1 VIKIKRSEKEKGDL
15 YMNTRYLMI
24 CSALLAL
31 PAMAQETYENARLL
45 GNDLNGTARYVGMGG
60 AMEALGADLSTI
72 RTNPAGIGLYRKSGV
87 NLSFGFNSQ
96 ADANARLGHSTTKMS
111 FDQAG
116 FYRSMRMGERSFVNF
131 AFNFSKGTNFNYF
144 LSAASKLNDASLG
157 KQAYLKGMRGSLY
170 NGGYSIGPGVKN
182 KDVFYGYADDNPS
195 NNDISRAYGQLDYL
209 YWNTRLVDK
218 NDATKFNY
226 DAANGYDFNRS
237 QHGYIGNYDFNI
249 SGNVND
255 RVYLGLTLGLRTVNY
270 KGYSEYVENLVDK
283 TNKNI
288 GTATVADER
297 KVTGTGFDL
306 SAGVIFRPIEESPFR
321 IGFSVNSPTWYDL
334 KTENYTTILNEGQNQ
349 GRWERGKSS
358 ETYNFKLFTPWTFGA
373 SLGHTIGN
381 FLALGASVTYADYAS
396 VDNRYIDGEYVDYY
410 GDTHETSA
418 SDKVMNSHAKRTL
431 NGVATVK
438 LGMEYKVL
446 PQVAVRAGYNYVSPA
461 YKKDAFKDGTLN
473 SEGSYYS
480 SAADYT
486 NWKATNRITLG
497 VGLIG
502 KQWSA
507 DLAYQ
512 YSATNGEFYPF
523 TNGLTTVD
531 PATKKP
537 VTNEASAVSV
547 SNKRHQML
555 FTVGY
560 RF

>member
-1 VIKIKRSEKEKGDL
+1 
-15 YMNTRYLMI
+15 MNTRYLMI

-31 PAMAQETYENARLL
+31 QAMAQETYENARLL

-87 NLSFGFNSQ
+87 NLSFGFISQ

-144 LSAASKLNDASLG
+144 LSAAGRLNDASLG
-157 KQAYLKGMRGSLY
+157 KQAYLKGLRGSLY
-170 NGGYSIGPGVKN
+170 DGGYSIGPDPKHP
-182 KDVFYGYADDNPS
+182 DVYLGFVDSNPS
-195 NNDISRAYGQLDYL
+195 NNDVSRNYGQLDYL
-209 YWNTRLVDK
+209 YWNSRLIPAK
-218 NDATKFNY
+218 QPGDAMY

-373 SLGHTIGN
+373 SLGHTVGN

-461 YKKDAFKDGTLN
+461 YKKDGFKDGTLN

-497 VGLIG
+497 VGFIG

>member
-1 VIKIKRSEKEKGDL
+1 
-15 YMNTRYLMI
+15 MNTRYLMI

-45 GNDLNGTARYVGMGG
+45 GGDLNGTARYVGMGG

-96 ADANARLGHSTTKMS
+96 ADANARLGHSSTKMS
-111 FDQAG
+111 LDQVG
-116 FYRSMRMGERSFVNF
+116 FYRAMRMGERSFVNF

-144 LSAASKLNDASLG
+144 LSAAGRLNDASLG
-157 KQAYLKGMRGSLY
+157 KQAYLKGLRGSLY
-170 NGGYSIGPGVKN
+170 DGGYSIGPDPKHP
-182 KDVFYGYADDNPS
+182 DVYLGFVDSNPS
-195 NNDISRAYGQLDYL
+195 NNDVSRNYGQLDYL
-209 YWNTRLVDK
+209 YWNSRLIPAK
-218 NDATKFNY
+218 QPGDAMY

-306 SAGVIFRPIEESPFR
+306 SAGVIFCPIEESPFR

-461 YKKDAFKDGTLN
+461 YKKDGFKDGTLN

-497 VGLIG
+497 VGFIG

>member
-1 VIKIKRSEKEKGDL
+1 
-15 YMNTRYLMI
+15 MNTRYLMI

-45 GNDLNGTARYVGMGG
+45 GGDLNGTARYVGMGG

-96 ADANARLGHSTTKMS
+96 ADANARLGHSSTKMS
-111 FDQAG
+111 FDQMG
-116 FYRSMRMGERSFVNF
+116 FYRAMRMGERSFVNF

-144 LSAASKLNDASLG
+144 LAAAGRLNDASLG

-218 NDATKFNY
+218 NDATKANY
-226 DAANGYDFNRS
+226 DAANGYQFGRS

-381 FLALGASVTYADYAS
+381 FLALGASVSYADYAS
-396 VDNRYIDGEYVDYY
+396 MANRYIDGEYQDYY
-410 GDTHETSA
+410 GDIHETSA

-497 VGLIG
+497 VGFIG

-512 YSATNGEFYPF
+512 YSTTDGEFYPF

-531 PATKKP
+531 PTTKQP
-537 VTNEASAVSV
+537 ITNSASVVSV

>member
-1 VIKIKRSEKEKGDL
+1 
-15 YMNTRYLMI
+15 MNTRYLMI

-144 LSAASKLNDASLG
+144 LSAASKLSDASLG

-170 NGGYSIGPGVKN
+170 NGGYSIGPGVKD
-182 KDVFYGYADDNPS
+182 KDVVYGYADNNPS

-218 NDATKFNY
+218 NDATKANY
-226 DAANGYDFNRS
+226 DAANGYQFGRS

-373 SLGHTIGN
+373 SLGHTVGN

-461 YKKDAFKDGTLN
+461 YKKDGFKDGTLN

-497 VGLIG
+497 VGFIG

>member
-1 VIKIKRSEKEKGDL
+1 
-15 YMNTRYLMI
+15 MI

-45 GNDLNGTARYVGMGG
+45 GGDLNGTARYVGMGG

-116 FYRSMRMGERSFVNF
+116 FYRSMRMSERSFVNF

-144 LSAASKLNDASLG
+144 LAAAGRLNDASLG

-209 YWNTRLVDK
+209 YWNTRLVNK
-218 NDATKFNY
+218 NDATKANY
-226 DAANGYDFNRS
+226 DAANGYQFGRS
-237 QHGYIGNYDFNI
+237 QRGYIGNYDFNI

-461 YKKDAFKDGTLN
+461 YKKDGFKDGTLN

-486 NWKATNRITLG
+486 NWKSTNRMTLG
-497 VGLIG
+497 VGFIG

-531 PATKKP
+531 PTTKKP

>member
-1 VIKIKRSEKEKGDL
+1 
-15 YMNTRYLMI
+15 MNTRYLMI

-87 NLSFGFNSQ
+87 NLSFGFISQ
-96 ADANARLGHSTTKMS
+96 GDANARLGHSATKMS
-111 FDQAG
+111 FDQVG
-116 FYRSMRMGERSFVNF
+116 FYRSMRTGERSFVNF

-144 LSAASKLNDASLG
+144 LSAASKLSDASLG

-182 KDVFYGYADDNPS
+182 KDVVYGYADDNPS

-209 YWNTRLVDK
+209 YWNTRLVNK

-226 DAANGYDFNRS
+226 DAANGYDLNRS

-358 ETYNFKLFTPWTFGA
+358 ETYNFKLFTPWTFSA
-373 SLGHTIGN
+373 SLGHTVGN
-381 FLALGASVTYADYAS
+381 FLALGASVSYADYATM
-396 VDNRYIDGEYVDYY
+396 DNRYIDGEYQDYY
-410 GDTHETSA
+410 GYTHETSA
-418 SDKVMNSHAKRTL
+418 SDKVMNNHAKRTL
-431 NGVATVK
+431 NGVATLK

-486 NWKATNRITLG
+486 NWKSTNRMTLG
-497 VGLIG
+497 VGFIG

-512 YSATNGEFYPF
+512 YSTTDGEFYPF

-531 PATKKP
+531 PTTKKP
-537 VTNEASAVSV
+537 LTNEASAVSV
-547 SNKRHQML
+547 SNKRHQLL

>member
-1 VIKIKRSEKEKGDL
+1 
-15 YMNTRYLMI
+15 MNTRYLMI

-72 RTNPAGIGLYRKSGV
+72 RTNPAGIGLFRKSGV

-96 ADANARLGHSTTKMS
+96 ADANARLGHSSTKMS

-116 FYRSMRMGERSFVNF
+116 FYRAMRMSDGSYINF

-144 LSAASKLNDASLG
+144 LAAAGRLNDASLG
-157 KQAYLKGMRGSLY
+157 KQAYFKGMRGSLY
-170 NGGYSIGPGVKN
+170 DGGYSVGPGVKN
-182 KDVFYGYADDNPS
+182 KDVIYGYVDGTSDD
-195 NNDISRAYGQLDYL
+195 IARTYGQLDYL

-218 NDATKFNY
+218 NDPKEFNY
-226 DAANGYDFNRS
+226 NAANGYLFGRS
-237 QHGYIGNYDFNI
+237 QRGYIGNYDFNI
-249 SGNVND
+249 SGNWND
-255 RVYLGLTLGLRTVNY
+255 RVYLGFTLGLRTVNY

-283 TNKNI
+283 ANKEI

-321 IGFSVNSPTWYDL
+321 IGVSINSPTWYDL
-334 KTENYTTILNEGQNQ
+334 KTENYTTILNDGQNA
-349 GRWERGKSS
+349 GRWDTGKSS
-358 ETYNFKLFTPWTFGA
+358 ETYDFKLFTPWTFGA
-373 SLGHTIGN
+373 SIGHTVGN
-381 FLALGASVTYADYAS
+381 FLALGASVTYSDYS
-396 VDNRYIDGEYVDYY
+396 TMDNRYIDGEEIDYY
-410 GDTHETSA
+410 GYAHETSA
-418 SDKVMNSHAKRTL
+418 SDKVMNNHAKRTL
-431 NGVATVK
+431 NGVATFKV
-438 LGMEYKVL
+438 GMEYKVL

-480 SAADYT
+480 SAADYV
-486 NWKATNRITLG
+486 NWKSTNRVTLG
-497 VGLIG
+497 LGFIG
-502 KQWSA
+502 KHWTA
-507 DLAYQ
+507 DFAYQ
-512 YSATNGEFYPF
+512 FSATDGSFYPF
-523 TNGLTTVD
+523 TNGLTTID
-531 PATKKP
+531 PGTNQA

>member
-1 VIKIKRSEKEKGDL
+1 
-15 YMNTRYLMI
+15 MNTRYLMI

-45 GNDLNGTARYVGMGG
+45 GGDLNGTARYVGMGG

-111 FDQAG
+111 FDQVG
-116 FYRSMRMGERSFVNF
+116 FYRAMRMGERSFVNF

-144 LSAASKLNDASLG
+144 LSAAGRLNDASLG
-157 KQAYLKGMRGSLY
+157 KQAYLKGLRGSLY
-170 NGGYSIGPGVKN
+170 DGGYSIGPDPKHP
-182 KDVFYGYADDNPS
+182 DVYLGFVDSNPS
-195 NNDISRAYGQLDYL
+195 NNDVSRNYGQLDYL
-209 YWNTRLVDK
+209 YWNSRLIPAK
-218 NDATKFNY
+218 QPGDAMY

-283 TNKNI
+283 SNKAI
-288 GTATVADER
+288 GTATIADER

-381 FLALGASVTYADYAS
+381 FLALGASVSYADYAS

-497 VGLIG
+497 VGFIG

-512 YSATNGEFYPF
+512 YSAANGEFYPF

-531 PATKKP
+531 PATKRP

>member
-1 VIKIKRSEKEKGDL
+1 
-15 YMNTRYLMI
+15 M
-24 CSALLAL
+24 
-31 PAMAQETYENARLL
+31 
-45 GNDLNGTARYVGMGG
+45 
-60 AMEALGADLSTI
+60 
-72 RTNPAGIGLYRKSGV
+72 
-87 NLSFGFNSQ
+87 
-96 ADANARLGHSTTKMS
+96 
-111 FDQAG
+111 
-116 FYRSMRMGERSFVNF
+116 
-131 AFNFSKGTNFNYF
+131 
-144 LSAASKLNDASLG
+144 
-157 KQAYLKGMRGSLY
+157 
-170 NGGYSIGPGVKN
+170 
-182 KDVFYGYADDNPS
+182 
-195 NNDISRAYGQLDYL
+195 
-209 YWNTRLVDK
+209 
-218 NDATKFNY
+218 Y

-396 VDNRYIDGEYVDYY
+396 MDNRYIDGEYQDYY
-410 GDTHETSA
+410 GDIHETSA

-486 NWKATNRITLG
+486 NWKSTNRMTLG
-497 VGLIG
+497 VGFIG

-512 YSATNGEFYPF
+512 YSTTDGEFYPF

-531 PATKKP
+531 PTTKQP
-537 VTNEASAVSV
+537 ITNSASVVSV

>member
-1 VIKIKRSEKEKGDL
+1 
-15 YMNTRYLMI
+15 MNTRYLMI

-218 NDATKFNY
+218 NDATKANY
-226 DAANGYDFNRS
+226 DAANGYQFGRS
-237 QHGYIGNYDFNI
+237 QRGYIGNYDFNI

-438 LGMEYKVL
+438 LGMEYKLL

-497 VGLIG
+497 VGFIG